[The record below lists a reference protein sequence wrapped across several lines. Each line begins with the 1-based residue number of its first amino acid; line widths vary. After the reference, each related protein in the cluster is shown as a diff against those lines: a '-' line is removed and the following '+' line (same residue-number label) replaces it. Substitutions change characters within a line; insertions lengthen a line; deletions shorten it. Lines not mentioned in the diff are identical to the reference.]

1 MYDILLYSKYI
12 TKNNIVFIKMKGW
25 LIVDVF
31 NLVSGIS
38 SILGLIISIF
48 VASKVIKIAN
58 SNNNNSGVILQ
69 GNEDVEVAS
78 EHSATGS
85 ATVVHNDYR
94 NVNISGKVDKFPEL
108 LKDKYPID
116 NSNIVK
122 YYDNILPRTCNKIDT
137 GNTDILIF
145 STDFVHTELHEDQVQ
160 FIGYSLKSL
169 PMKDWR
175 SFINENYFLVFDYE
189 KTGTIN
195 NFNMEITNFKLG
207 KKILQMKLPIDNE
220 INTFRLKLSD
230 FVAQIEDW
238 KSVDEIC
245 FVFFLNECFNMYG
258 TLKISSMR
266 IEKCSK
272 NT

>member
-1 MYDILLYSKYI
+1 M
-12 TKNNIVFIKMKGW
+12 
-25 LIVDVF
+25 DVF
-31 NLVSGIS
+31 NIVAGIS

-48 VASKVIKIAN
+48 VASKVIKLSN
-58 SNNNNSGVILQ
+58 FNNNNSGVILQ
-69 GNEDVEVAS
+69 GDGDVEMAS

-94 NVNISGKVDKFPEL
+94 NANISGKVDKFPEL
-108 LKDKYPID
+108 VKDKYPIN
-116 NSNIVK
+116 NSNMVK
-122 YYDNILPRTCNKIDT
+122 YHNDISPKTCNQIDT
-137 GNTDILIF
+137 GNTDISIF
-145 STDFVHTELHEDQVQ
+145 STDFVRAELHEEQVQ

-175 SFINENYFLVFDYE
+175 SFINEKYFLVFDYE

-195 NFNMEITNFKLG
+195 NFNIEITNFKLG
-207 KKILQMKLPIDNE
+207 KKILQMKMPIDNE
-220 INTFRLKLSD
+220 TNTFRLKLSD

-266 IEKCSK
+266 IERD
-272 NT
+272 